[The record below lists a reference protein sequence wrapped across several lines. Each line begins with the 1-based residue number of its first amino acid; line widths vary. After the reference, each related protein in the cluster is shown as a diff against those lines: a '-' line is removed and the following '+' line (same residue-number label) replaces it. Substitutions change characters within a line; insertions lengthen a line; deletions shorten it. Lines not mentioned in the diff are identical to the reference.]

1 MNKTFV
7 GFIFLLFL
15 VGGVV
20 SCQRSSSPYP
30 YSLRYADSL
39 MEISPERTLAYL
51 RKLDVSTYS
60 AGDRAYFSLLFT
72 QATDKN
78 MLSLLPCDS
87 LIDTALDYYVKKDG
101 VNWARAWLYKG
112 RIQKKMNMTEQALKS
127 CFTALQGVEGNT
139 GEELKLKGMLY
150 EDMGSIYLHQSL
162 YQKAF
167 DAFYR
172 SYQCDS
178 LLNDHK
184 VLMYSLSNM
193 GWVRVVEGKEKEA
206 LFYLDQAL
214 ELALAL
220 KDSIFMSDIYQRM
233 SLNCENVDSAFM
245 YARLA
250 GNYLTEKN
258 DSISYYSLWLTFG
271 ELYLDKQELD
281 SAEYYLKRTLDIADF
296 KRKILASY
304 SLAEVEKIRGNYER
318 AFEYQSYYG
327 DNIDSIFSLNK
338 ASDIERLAY
347 KYDSEAKVAK
357 EKESRRFLVQQ
368 LCYGGVLFVLV
379 IAIIFQRIYRQ
390 RRIAQLQYEQ
400 RIAHLNEQTALSQL
414 QIERL
419 EAQISALKLSGMERE
434 QEIALKQAELCRVI
448 DEKARLRNC
457 LFTETSIFKRIQ
469 ELSSQAKPGQD
480 GVKRDPKVLLI
491 KEQEKL
497 KGVLFDIYDDY
508 IRYLKDTY
516 PKITDDDCIYCC
528 LKLCE
533 FDDQTIAYCFG
544 NVSRQIVAQRR
555 LRLKKKMVEV
565 N

>member
-1 MNKTFV
+1 
-7 GFIFLLFL
+7 
-15 VGGVV
+15 
-20 SCQRSSSPYP
+20 
-30 YSLRYADSL
+30 
-39 MEISPERTLAYL
+39 
-51 RKLDVSTYS
+51 
-60 AGDRAYFSLLFT
+60 
-72 QATDKN
+72 
-78 MLSLLPCDS
+78 
-87 LIDTALDYYVKKDG
+87 
-101 VNWARAWLYKG
+101 
-112 RIQKKMNMTEQALKS
+112 
-127 CFTALQGVEGNT
+127 
-139 GEELKLKGMLY
+139 
-150 EDMGSIYLHQSL
+150 
-162 YQKAF
+162 
-167 DAFYR
+167 
-172 SYQCDS
+172 
-178 LLNDHK
+178 
-184 VLMYSLSNM
+184 
-193 GWVRVVEGKEKEA
+193 
-206 LFYLDQAL
+206 
-214 ELALAL
+214 
-220 KDSIFMSDIYQRM
+220 M

-250 GNYLTEKN
+250 ENYLTEKN

-271 ELYLDKQELD
+271 ELYWDKQELD

-304 SLAEVEKIRGNYER
+304 SLAEVEKIRGNYQR

-357 EKESRRFLVQQ
+357 EKERHRLLVQQ

-379 IAIIFQRIYRQ
+379 IAIIFQRIYRR
-390 RRIAQLQYEQ
+390 RRIAQLLYEQ

-419 EAQISALKLSGMERE
+419 EAQISALKQSDMERE

-457 LFTETSIFKRIQ
+457 LFAETSIFKRIQ
-469 ELSSQAKPGQD
+469 ELSTQAKPGQD

-491 KEQEKL
+491 KEQEQL

-555 LRLKKKMVEV
+555 LRLKKKMAET

>member
-508 IRYLKDTY
+508 IGYLKDTY